1 MNPRE
6 IIAYL
11 QQALPTVLLVV
22 AVIGGGALAIYLLPG
37 RTAAI
42 IVGVI
47 VAAILVYFL
56 ARTLER
62 VTQIALLW
70 LAIGITADAAYARV
84 NDQTPVTIAS
94 ALVKLA
100 ESIIK
105 LGDIVIRSLGIPA
118 IPIDARRAAAAP
130 GSVAPEFVW
139 AFILALI
146 VFLAASLIRNED

>member
-1 MNPRE
+1 MNLRE

-11 QQALPTVLLVV
+11 RDALPTVLLIV
-22 AVIGGGALAIYLLPG
+22 AVIGGGAVAIYLLPG

-47 VAAILVYFL
+47 VAAILTYFML
-56 ARTLER
+56 RGFER
-62 VTQIALLW
+62 ATQIAILW

-100 ESIIK
+100 EAIIK
-105 LGDIVIRSLGIPA
+105 LGDIIIRSLGIPA
-118 IPIDARRAAAAP
+118 VPVTRAGPASL
-130 GSVAPEFVW
+130 SVAPEFVW
-139 AFILALI
+139 AFIL
-146 VFLAASLIRNED
+146 SLILFMAFTLMRRN